1 MCIEIKKILKE
12 PDKQKGECDQK
23 NQGTHGNEAPK
34 KGQDHNPNAH
44 TEIEN
49 QKNQPNQ
56 MIEKMIIP
64 SEKCIKRLIRKLIW
78 KKTGKI
84 VGYMLLMILFLAIS
98 LMLIG
103 TLICLHTRLM
113 TLSEVPFV
121 LLFCVF
127 IFVFFVTIVWL
138 TIKMSTIIQQY
149 QTAINRLVILQT
161 RLELGTKEHANEAL
175 ISQELKMI
183 MRILGKYWDAHSL
196 YVR

>member
-1 MCIEIKKILKE
+1 M
-12 PDKQKGECDQK
+12 
-23 NQGTHGNEAPK
+23 
-34 KGQDHNPNAH
+34 
-44 TEIEN
+44 TEG
-49 QKNQPNQ
+49 
-56 MIEKMIIP
+56 MIIS

-103 TLICLHTRLM
+103 ALICLHTRL

-121 LLFCVF
+121 LLLCAFL
-127 IFVFFVTIVWL
+127 FVFFVTIVWM
-138 TIKMSTIIQQY
+138 TKKMSTIIQQY

-161 RLELGTKEHANEAL
+161 RLELGAKEHANEAL

-183 MRILGKYWDAHSL
+183 MRILEKYWNVNFL
-196 YVR
+196 

>member
-1 MCIEIKKILKE
+1 
-12 PDKQKGECDQK
+12 
-23 NQGTHGNEAPK
+23 
-34 KGQDHNPNAH
+34 
-44 TEIEN
+44 
-49 QKNQPNQ
+49 
-56 MIEKMIIP
+56 MIIS

-103 TLICLHTRLM
+103 ALICLHTRL

-121 LLFCVF
+121 LLLCAFL
-127 IFVFFVTIVWL
+127 FVFFVTIVWM
-138 TIKMSTIIQQY
+138 TKKMSTIIQQY

-161 RLELGTKEHANEAL
+161 RLELGAKEHANEAL

-183 MRILGKYWDAHSL
+183 MRILEKYWNVNFL
-196 YVR
+196 